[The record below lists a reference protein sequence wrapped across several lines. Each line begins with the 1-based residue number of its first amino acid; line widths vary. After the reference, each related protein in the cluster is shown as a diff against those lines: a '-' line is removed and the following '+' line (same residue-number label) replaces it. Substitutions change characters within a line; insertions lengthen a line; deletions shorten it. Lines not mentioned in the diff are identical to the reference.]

1 MAPGLEEELTCPVC
15 RDIFEDPVFLPCSHS
30 FCRDCLKRWWKKKQV
45 LKCPVCK
52 NACGSKRPPCNLA
65 LKNACEAFLLE
76 RAEPQHLCGLHSES
90 LKLFCL
96 DHQEPVCLICRDS
109 DAHRSHRFRPISEV
123 ALDLREELRKSLE
136 PLQDH
141 LKLLMQVKGSFDQ
154 AAEHVQ
160 LQAQQ
165 AGAQIKEQFQELH
178 RFLQAEEEARIDAL
192 REEEEQ
198 KVQVLSHKT
207 EGLRKEI
214 AALSDVIWAAEEE
227 LRAADISFIQSQ
239 KTAIERVQ
247 RCHLLD
253 VPQLLSEALMDV
265 AKHVG
270 NLSFRV
276 WTKMKEMVSFS
287 PVILDPNTAEAGLL
301 LSEDLTSV
309 RRGPRQELPENPER
323 LDFHGMVLGSEG
335 FCSGTHSWSVAVGGS
350 RAWFVGVAAE
360 SFRRKGPTDLSE
372 GLWAVAFSKGNYISI
387 SPRGP
392 SPLHPERKLKNISVH
407 LDWWRGRLTFTDPQT
422 QGHIQEFTLGHTEA
436 LFPLFYTGSDL
447 PLRISQTP
455 SADEDQEQCD
465 ALLDDEDVVDYED

>member
-30 FCRDCLKRWWKKKQV
+30 FCRDCLKRWWKKKQR
-45 LKCPVCK
+45 
-52 NACGSKRPPCNLA
+52 G
-65 LKNACEAFLLE
+65 
-76 RAEPQHLCGLHSES
+76 
-90 LKLFCL
+90 
-96 DHQEPVCLICRDS
+96 
-109 DAHRSHRFRPISEV
+109 
-123 ALDLREELRKSLE
+123 
-136 PLQDH
+136 
-141 LKLLMQVKGSFDQ
+141 
-154 AAEHVQ
+154 AAEISGTPTGPPEAPH
-160 LQAQQ
+160 
-165 AGAQIKEQFQELH
+165 AGQRK
-178 RFLQAEEEARIDAL
+178 L
-192 REEEEQ
+192 RPSSRTCSAPGPTSWGTDQ
-198 KVQVLSHKT
+198 GAVPGASPVSASRR
-207 EGLRKEI
+207 G
-214 AALSDVIWAAEEE
+214 
-227 LRAADISFIQSQ
+227 
-239 KTAIERVQ
+239 ERVQ

-447 PLRISQTP
+447 PG
-455 SADEDQEQCD
+455 
-465 ALLDDEDVVDYED
+465 